1 MRKLLSVLFLG
12 SLLSC
17 GNPNTEPNQE
27 IDWKAGENKELSIN
41 VHAIEMH
48 NNKTIKDSI
57 LKLKGAIA
65 VNEEKD
71 DAYFI
76 DFSLE
81 NPLLI
86 VATNF
91 HDAQG
96 NTLKQHSQLKTQLRI
111 DKKELT
117 AVLISEENYFNSL
130 SASKEAILNLLKE
143 EAPDKLSE
151 ATTAINNI
159 EAEMISTK
167 MIEQIPN
174 MLLKTYT
181 IKYLVSD
188 TITMADSTANPFN
201 LKQFDNA
208 VKKNYVENRTK
219 EALTIVSETQYDLDA
234 YKKKIEN
241 LKDTMVPEVNEN
253 TSETELIEIS
263 KLLDTYLSNLVMSNR
278 LDASDKITITKTKE
292 SNWPKHIKQSSMI
305 SLKNSELN
313 SKGIIEISIDIE

>member
-1 MRKLLSVLFLG
+1 MG

-91 HDAQG
+91 HDVQG

-117 AVLISEENYFNSL
+117 AELTSEENYFNSL
-130 SASKEAILNLLKE
+130 SASKEAILNILKE
-143 EAPDKLSE
+143 EAPDKRSE
-151 ATTAINNI
+151 ATAAINNI

-174 MLLKTYT
+174 MLLETYA
-181 IKYLVSD
+181 IKYVVSD
-188 TITMADSTANPFN
+188 TITMADSTSNPFN

-219 EALTIVSETQYDLDA
+219 EALTIVSETQYDFDA

-241 LKDTMVPEVNEN
+241 LKSTMVPEVNEN

-263 KLLDTYLSNLVMSNR
+263 KLLDTYLSNLVISNR
-278 LDASDKITITKTKE
+278 LEASDKITITKTKE

>member
-1 MRKLLSVLFLG
+1 
-12 SLLSC
+12 
-17 GNPNTEPNQE
+17 
-27 IDWKAGENKELSIN
+27 
-41 VHAIEMH
+41 MH

-91 HDAQG
+91 HDVQG

-117 AVLISEENYFNSL
+117 AELTSEENYFNSL
-130 SASKEAILNLLKE
+130 SASKEAILNILKE
-143 EAPDKLSE
+143 EAPDKRSE
-151 ATTAINNI
+151 ATAAINNI

-174 MLLKTYT
+174 MLLETYA
-181 IKYLVSD
+181 IKYVVSD
-188 TITMADSTANPFN
+188 TITMADSTSNPFN

-219 EALTIVSETQYDLDA
+219 EALTIVSETQYDFDA

-241 LKDTMVPEVNEN
+241 LKSTMVPEVNEN

-263 KLLDTYLSNLVMSNR
+263 KLLDTYLSNLVISNR
-278 LDASDKITITKTKE
+278 LEASDKITITKTKE